1 MKTFRVYTII
11 ILVAIIIALY
21 TFEGYI
27 RITNSKKTSEI
38 NNSNFLKEKI
48 YKEKTGKQYDFRTNV
63 QIAEYF
69 LNKGENITIPFL
81 PHHLRSSSNLDLFH
95 LSGPSN
101 SKIICCNENG
111 YWSII
116 DTDKYGFNNPGGVWK
131 KSEIEFVLVG
141 DSFTF
146 GDCVNRPND
155 IPSVLRNLTGKAVIN
170 LGYRG
175 NGPLME
181 YATLKEYFPEQS
193 NVKNILWLYYEG
205 NDNYE
210 FTLELKNN
218 ILKKYF
224 EDKNFSQNLKN
235 KQQQIDIIT
244 KIPLAEVKE
253 KKDRS
258 KNQNN
263 FKKQQNISVEV
274 IEFLKLKKTRA
285 GLRENS
291 KPRPQ
296 FKTLLKLTLEFAKQN
311 NSNFYFVYLPEYE
324 RYILSNYKQK
334 NYKKI
339 KRITKDLNIPFIDI
353 HKEVFAKE
361 KNPLK
366 LFPFE
371 LPGHYNTYGYKK
383 VAENIFKNTQ
393 R

>member
-69 LNKGENITIPFL
+69 INKGENIIIPFL

-111 YWSII
+111 YWSLI
-116 DTDKYGFNNPGGVWK
+116 DTDKYGFNNPGEEWK

-170 LGYRG
+170 LGFRG

-258 KNQNN
+258 NNQNN
-263 FKKQQNISVEV
+263 FKKQQNISVGV

-324 RYILSNYKQK
+324 RYILNNYKQK

-371 LPGHYNTYGYKK
+371 LPGHYNSYGYRK

>member
-11 ILVAIIIALY
+11 ILIAIIIALY

-69 LNKGENITIPFL
+69 INKGENIIIPFL

-111 YWSII
+111 YWSLI
-116 DTDKYGFNNPGGVWK
+116 DTDKYGFNNPGEEWK

-210 FTLELKNN
+210 FTLELKNK

-224 EDKNFSQNLKN
+224 EDKNFLQNLKN
-235 KQQQIDIIT
+235 KQQQIDTIT

-263 FKKQQNISVEV
+263 FKKQQNIGVGV

-296 FKTLLKLTLEFAKQN
+296 FKKLLKLTLEFAKQN

-324 RYILSNYKQK
+324 RYILNNYKQK

-353 HKEVFAKE
+353 HKEVFAKQ

-393 R
+393 